1 MTPHVMHIAMVAFFT
16 VRKASDGTYE
26 ENVYIYGYMYMD
38 YFFASDV
45 KRIKVNPLFQK
56 LFTGN
61 TTAKNLSID
70 INMSV

>member
-16 VRKASDGTYE
+16 VLNASDGTYE
-26 ENVYIYGYMYMD
+26 EKVYIYGLLIIGRP
-38 YFFASDV
+38 V
-45 KRIKVNPLFQK
+45 ILVERIKVNSIFQK